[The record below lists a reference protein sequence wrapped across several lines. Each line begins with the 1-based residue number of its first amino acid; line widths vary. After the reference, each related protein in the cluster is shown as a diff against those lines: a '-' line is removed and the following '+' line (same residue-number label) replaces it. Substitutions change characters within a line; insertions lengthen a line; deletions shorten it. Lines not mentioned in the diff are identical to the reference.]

1 MPGLRRSSER
11 SINIIL
17 NCCVFRIAAAYVRFL
32 RQIMRYISW
41 LPVLIRSTDGLADN
55 TRAPALKSNYCRSTG
70 GGSVINMGYE
80 RYEGDAMGRES
91 ASFLGFSG
99 RKKNS
104 FFRFRTFTK
113 ARINLHE
120 HFTMITF
127 SPACLEPPLLRL
139 NLDDMRWRSRF
150 SIKELLCDLW

>member
-1 MPGLRRSSER
+1 MSRLRRSSER

-17 NCCVFRIAAAYVRFL
+17 SCCVFRSRV
-32 RQIMRYISW
+32 RQIPQTNYAIYFVASCFNKHD
-41 LPVLIRSTDGLADN
+41 VLADN
-55 TRAPALKSNYCRSTG
+55 TRAPALKLNYCRSAG

-91 ASFLGFSG
+91 APFLGFSG

-104 FFRFRTFTK
+104 FFRSRTFTRV
-113 ARINLHE
+113 RINLRE

-127 SPACLEPPLLRL
+127 SSACLEPPLLRL
-139 NLDDMRWRSRF
+139 NLDDMR
-150 SIKELLCDLW
+150 